1 VAAQPFL
8 LQLLLG
14 PNSED
19 EDLRNWRER
28 ILSSVLMVISVL
40 GILTAIPS
48 IWLAISEDRWSIA
61 WVDVAALIWIGTI
74 WRARTLPY
82 RLRASNL
89 VLLIYLL
96 GLWFLFMVG
105 PTSQIYLMAF
115 PVMTALLL
123 GLRPALLALALNAV
137 TLLVL
142 GYLFNTD
149 MHVPGFEHTP
159 LMRWVVITINF
170 MFVNAVITVS
180 CAVLLH
186 QLERSLERQRAI
198 AKSLQEG
205 RDRLEQINQELHLT
219 GTALTRLNDMVGI
232 TEAEPTDPPGPR
244 IVFVNEAFEQRTG
257 YSRAEIVGRTPRV
270 LQGPGTSREELDRI
284 KDALRR
290 QEPVRAELLN
300 YGKDGQSYWLE
311 LNIVPVTNEQGL
323 LTHWVSVERDIT
335 ERKKAE
341 ADIHRLAYFDA
352 LTGLPNRRMLLDR
365 LGQVLAT
372 DRRTGQVGALLY
384 LDLDR
389 FKNINDA
396 RGHAAGDELLQRV
409 GQRLLALMREEDT
422 VARLGGDEFVILSP
436 HLVQAPDDGS
446 RAALTAA
453 NRVREA
459 LEEPFLINGQP
470 FSTSGSIGVTMLP
483 RDALSPDDLLREAD
497 TAMYRA
503 KAAGRNRVAF
513 FRATMQA
520 QLEARLALEHD
531 LSQAIAAGQLAL
543 HLQPQVAPDG
553 RTIGAEML
561 LRWQH
566 PVRGNV
572 PPAEFIPVA
581 EETSLI
587 LRLGDWVLEHALR
600 SQVRLQAAGW
610 RVPLSVNVSPRQFR
624 QTDFVVG
631 ITRLLAQTGADPT
644 LLVLEIT
651 ESVLLDG
658 LEGAVH
664 RMEQLAALGIRFSID
679 DFGTG
684 YSSLAYLKRLPLYE
698 LKIDRSFIQD
708 TPGDPSDTA
717 IVKLI
722 LSMAQHLGLRV
733 VAEGVETREQADF
746 LAAHGCDAL
755 QGYYYARPQPLDEWL
770 AGQAE
775 PA

>member
-14 PNSED
+14 PHAED

-28 ILSSVLMVISVL
+28 ILSSVLMVITVL

-48 IWLAISEDRWSIA
+48 VWLAVSEGRWSIA
-61 WVDVAALIWIGTI
+61 WVDAAALIWIGTI
-74 WRARTLPY
+74 WRARTLRY
-82 RLRASNL
+82 RLRAGNL
-89 VLLIYLL
+89 ALVIYLL

-105 PTSQIYLMAF
+105 PVSQIYLMAF
-115 PVMTALLL
+115 PVMTAILL
-123 GLRPALLALALNAV
+123 GLRPALLALGINAV

-170 MFVNAVITVS
+170 LFVNAVITIS

-198 AKSLQEG
+198 ARSLQEG
-205 RDRLEQINQELHLT
+205 RDQLEQINQELLLT
-219 GTALTRLNDMVGI
+219 GTALTRLNDMVVI
-232 TEAEPTDPPGPR
+232 TEAGPIDPPGPR

-257 YSRAEIVGRTPRV
+257 YTRAEIVGRTPRV

-284 KDALRR
+284 KCALRR

-300 YGKDGQSYWLE
+300 YGKGGQSYWLE
-311 LNIVPVTNEQGL
+311 LNIVPVTNEQGQ

-396 RGHAAGDELLQRV
+396 RGHAAGDELLQQV

-422 VARLGGDEFVILSP
+422 VARLGGDEFVVLSP

-446 RAALTAA
+446 RAAMTVAH
-453 NRVREA
+453 RVREA
-459 LEEPFLINGQP
+459 LEEPFLIDGQP
-470 FSTSGSIGVTMLP
+470 FSTSASIGVTMLP

-513 FRATMQA
+513 FRASMQA

-531 LSQAIAAGQLAL
+531 LSQAIGAGQLAL

-553 RTIGAEML
+553 RTVGAEML
-561 LRWQH
+561 LRWRH

-572 PPAEFIPVA
+572 SPGEFIPVA

-587 LRLGDWVLEHALR
+587 LRLGEWVLEQALR
-600 SQVRLQAAGW
+600 SQVTLHNAGW
-610 RVPLSVNVSPRQFR
+610 RIPLSVNVSPRQFR
-624 QTDFVVG
+624 QADFVTG
-631 ITRLLAQTGADPT
+631 ITRLLEQTGADAS

-658 LEGAVH
+658 LEGAVQ

-770 AGQAE
+770 TGQTQ

>member
-1 VAAQPFL
+1 
-8 LQLLLG
+8 
-14 PNSED
+14 
-19 EDLRNWRER
+19 
-28 ILSSVLMVISVL
+28 
-40 GILTAIPS
+40 
-48 IWLAISEDRWSIA
+48 
-61 WVDVAALIWIGTI
+61 
-74 WRARTLPY
+74 
-82 RLRASNL
+82 
-89 VLLIYLL
+89 
-96 GLWFLFMVG
+96 
-105 PTSQIYLMAF
+105 
-115 PVMTALLL
+115 
-123 GLRPALLALALNAV
+123 
-137 TLLVL
+137 
-142 GYLFNTD
+142 
-149 MHVPGFEHTP
+149 
-159 LMRWVVITINF
+159 
-170 MFVNAVITVS
+170 
-180 CAVLLH
+180 
-186 QLERSLERQRAI
+186 
-198 AKSLQEG
+198 
-205 RDRLEQINQELHLT
+205 
-219 GTALTRLNDMVGI
+219 
-232 TEAEPTDPPGPR
+232 
-244 IVFVNEAFEQRTG
+244 
-257 YSRAEIVGRTPRV
+257 
-270 LQGPGTSREELDRI
+270 
-284 KDALRR
+284 
-290 QEPVRAELLN
+290 
-300 YGKDGQSYWLE
+300 
-311 LNIVPVTNEQGL
+311 
-323 LTHWVSVERDIT
+323 
-335 ERKKAE
+335 
-341 ADIHRLAYFDA
+341 
-352 LTGLPNRRMLLDR
+352 MLLDR

-396 RGHAAGDELLQRV
+396 RGHAAGDELLQQV

-422 VARLGGDEFVILSP
+422 VARLGGDEFVVLSP

-446 RAALTAA
+446 RAAMTVAH
-453 NRVREA
+453 RVREA
-459 LEEPFLINGQP
+459 LEEPFLIDGQP
-470 FSTSGSIGVTMLP
+470 FSTSASIGVTMLP

-513 FRATMQA
+513 FRASMQA

-531 LSQAIAAGQLAL
+531 LSQAIGAGQLAL

-553 RTIGAEML
+553 RTVGAEML
-561 LRWQH
+561 LRWRH

-572 PPAEFIPVA
+572 SPGEFIPVA

-587 LRLGDWVLEHALR
+587 LRLGEWVLEQALR
-600 SQVRLQAAGW
+600 SQVTLHNAGW
-610 RVPLSVNVSPRQFR
+610 RIPLSVNVSPRQFR
-624 QTDFVVG
+624 QADFVTG
-631 ITRLLAQTGADPT
+631 ITRLLEQTGADAS

-658 LEGAVH
+658 LEGAVQ

-770 AGQAE
+770 TGQTQ